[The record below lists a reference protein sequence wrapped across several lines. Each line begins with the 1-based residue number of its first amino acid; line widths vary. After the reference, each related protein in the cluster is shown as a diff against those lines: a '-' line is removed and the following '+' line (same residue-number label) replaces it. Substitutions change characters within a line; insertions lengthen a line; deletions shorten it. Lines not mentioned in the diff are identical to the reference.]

1 MAKPL
6 SQQVIVIT
14 GASSGI
20 GLATAEQAA
29 AAGARLV
36 ITARGEEA
44 LHAIAQRLHAHH
56 GATVVPVAADVA
68 SRDAMEAVA
77 DTAMRHFG
85 AIDTWI
91 NNAGVGMVASVLD
104 AWDEASAR
112 RLMDTNFW
120 GMANGSLAATARMRR
135 AGGTLINVA
144 SILGDHAVPLQT
156 VYSASK
162 HAVKGFTDGLRQE
175 LQAEHSPMEVVLVK
189 PACIA
194 TPLIE
199 HAAHPPGRQP
209 RLVSPLYAPGE
220 AARAILHAAQHPQ
233 RDVDVG
239 GVAALHSVAAGLA
252 PQLLD
257 LAAPLLVE
265 RQWRDEPS
273 PGSDGNLN
281 TPSRDSHGRTLG
293 HHPGQRV
300 RASAY
305 NRLAEPAQGLTGLFY
320 GALAGGAWLLVQ
332 ALRGGGH
339 DAGNG
344 RHAPGSAVTR
354 QQG

>member
-1 MAKPL
+1 MAQPL
-6 SQQVIVIT
+6 SRQVIVIT

-36 ITARGEEA
+36 ITARDGQA
-44 LHAIAQRLHAHH
+44 LQAIAQRLHGHH

-68 SRDAMEAVA
+68 SRDAVEAVA
-77 DTAMRHFG
+77 DAAMRHFG
-85 AIDTWI
+85 AMDTWV
-91 NNAGVGMVASVLD
+91 NNAGVGLVASVLD
-104 AWDEASAR
+104 AWDEPSAR

-120 GMANGSLAATARMRR
+120 GMVNGSLAATARMRR
-135 AGGTLINVA
+135 SGGTLINVA

-194 TPLIE
+194 TPLME
-199 HAAHPPGRQP
+199 HAAHPPGRVP

-273 PGSDGNLN
+273 PGSAGNLDV
-281 TPSRDSHGRTLG
+281 PSRDSHGRTLG

-305 NRLAEPAQGLTGLFY
+305 NRLTEPAQGLTGLFY

-332 ALRGGGH
+332 ALRGGH
-339 DAGNG
+339 ETGNG
-344 RHAPGSAVTR
+344 RQAPAAAAAPTR
-354 QQG
+354 QN

>member
-1 MAKPL
+1 MAQPL

-29 AAGARLV
+29 MAGARLV
-36 ITARGEEA
+36 ITARDAQA
-44 LHAIAQRLHAHH
+44 LQAIAQRLHTHH
-56 GATVVPVAADVA
+56 GARVVPVAADVA
-68 SRDAMEAVA
+68 RREELEAVA
-77 DTAMRHFG
+77 DAAMRHFG
-85 AIDTWI
+85 ALHTWV

-104 AWDEASAR
+104 AYDEPSAR

-120 GMANGSLAATARMRR
+120 GMVNGSLAAVARMRR

-156 VYSASK
+156 IYSASK
-162 HAVKGFTDGLRQE
+162 HAVKGFTEGLRQE
-175 LQAEHSPMEVVLVK
+175 LQAERSPMEVVLVK

-194 TPLIE
+194 TPLME
-199 HAAHPPGRQP
+199 HAAHPPGRRP
-209 RLVSPLYAPGE
+209 RLVSPLYAPGD
-220 AARAILHAAQHPQ
+220 AARAILHAARHPQ

-239 GVAALHSVAAGLA
+239 GVAALYGVAAGLV
-252 PQLLD
+252 PQWLD

-273 PGSDGNLN
+273 PGTSGNLH

-300 RASAY
+300 HASAY
-305 NRLAEPAQGLTGLFY
+305 NRLSEPVQGLAGLVY
-320 GALAGGAWLLVQ
+320 GALAGGAWLLTQ
-332 ALRGGGH
+332 ALRGRPS
-339 DAGNG
+339 AGNG
-344 RHAPGSAVTR
+344 QHPAPTAAPR
-354 QQG
+354 QG